1 MLKVEEMSF
10 SYRRNEYLLNKLSFE
25 ITPGGVYGLLGK
37 NGSGKSTLLYLMS
50 GLMYPQIGS
59 IAMNGVKVSKRT
71 PEMLRNIYL
80 LPEEFDLPEVSATTY
95 VKNNAQFYPNFNH
108 EQFDEFLQIFEL
120 PTVKKLS
127 QYSMGQKK
135 KFIVS
140 FALATNTLLLYMDEP
155 TNGMDIPSKSQFRKA
170 IALGMSDERSIIIS
184 THQVRDL
191 ESMIDRVL
199 LLHDNTMVLDEDVAR
214 IAQRLE
220 FIRTTAKDDLQGCIY
235 SIFTPEGFVG
245 VRPNID
251 AVDSKV
257 DLEVLFN
264 AVISNTEAIKHLF
277 V

>member
-1 MLKVEEMSF
+1 MLKVEEMAF

-95 VKNNAQFYPNFNH
+95 VKNNAPFYPNFNH

-199 LLHDNTMVLDEDVAR
+199 LLHDNTMVLNEDVAR

>member
-1 MLKVEEMSF
+1 MLKVEEMAF

-95 VKNNAQFYPNFNH
+95 VKNNAPFYPNFNH

-199 LLHDNTMVLDEDVAR
+199 LLHDNTMVLDEDVTR

>member
-1 MLKVEEMSF
+1 MLKVEEMAF

-95 VKNNAQFYPNFNH
+95 VKNNAPFYPNFNH

>member
-1 MLKVEEMSF
+1 MLKVEEMAF